1 MTGAPD
7 NLYEGRGIARP
18 FRTTVEMRV
27 TVATI
32 LPRQIETYVPPLPV
46 AGRVVALAAG
56 PIEVRV
62 VSATAIDAALRLA
75 WADLA
80 DDAAEPNSFAEAWFV
95 EPGLRG
101 FEDAEARLVQ
111 LWHGSRLIGL
121 LPLTIAARYGRV
133 PVRHVQNWK
142 HANSFLGVPLIR
154 RGYETR
160 FWAEVLA
167 TLDRA
172 GWARGFLHLDGL
184 VEGGAAHAGLLAAAA
199 ASGRPCDIVYR
210 DVRALLAS
218 PLSPEAYYADTV
230 RKKKRKELGRL
241 QRRLAD
247 LGAVTM
253 ATLTEAADLAAW
265 SDAFLALEHEGW
277 KGRAGSSLA
286 SATET
291 AGFFRDA
298 LAGAFAAGRLEFRR
312 MDLDGKPIAM
322 LVNFLCPPGSFSF
335 KTAFDEAYAKYS
347 PGVLI
352 QLDNLQLM
360 QRPDIDWMDSC
371 AAQDHPMIDSLWS
384 ERRAVVRVSV
394 KLGGVKRGL
403 TFAAARGLEKA
414 SARWRDMRAGRQ
426 GGNA

>member
-1 MTGAPD
+1 M
-7 NLYEGRGIARP
+7 
-18 FRTTVEMRV
+18 
-27 TVATI
+27 TVATT
-32 LPRQIETYVPPLPV
+32 LPRRIDTNAPPLPA
-46 AGRVVALAAG
+46 AGRAVSRAA
-56 PIEVRV
+56 PQITVRV
-62 VSATAIDAALRLA
+62 VPATAIDVALRSA

-80 DDAAEPNSFAEAWFV
+80 DDAAEPNSFAEPWFV

-101 FEDAEARLVQ
+101 FEDAEARLLQ
-111 LWHGSRLIGL
+111 LWSGSRLIGI

-154 RGYETR
+154 RGFETR
-160 FWAEVLA
+160 FWAEVLT
-167 TLDRA
+167 TLDGA
-172 GWARGFLHLDGL
+172 DWARGFLHLDGL
-184 VEGGAAHAGLLAAAA
+184 VEGGLAHAGLVAAAA
-199 ASGRPCDIVYR
+199 AAGRPCDTVYR

-241 QRRLAD
+241 QRRLAE
-247 LGAVTM
+247 LGAVTT
-253 ATLTEAADLAAW
+253 ATLTDGAELAAW
-265 SDAFLALEHEGW
+265 SEAFLALEHDGW

-286 SATET
+286 SAPET
-291 AGFFRDA
+291 ANFFRKA
-298 LAGAFAAGRLEFRR
+298 LAGAHAGGRLEFRR

-322 LVNFLCPPGSFSF
+322 LVNFLCPPGAFSF

-371 AAQDHPMIDSLWS
+371 AAQDHPMIDSLWG

-394 KLGGVKRGL
+394 KLGGVKRGTAFKL
-403 TFAAARGLEKA
+403 ARGLEKA
-414 SARWRDMRAGRQ
+414 SARWRAMRAGRQ
-426 GGNA
+426 GETA